1 MYVAWKYARGWL
13 VMSLELAVR
22 RQTGHRQGLRRGR
35 CPVTAAVHAVRRSD
49 LVSES
54 ELLLSELDRQLM
66 MEQFRAN
73 SGLRVLKTSRT
84 FIVMKSP
91 AVFRQDT
98 KNFIYRRAANP
109 HRRTQLLP

>member
-1 MYVAWKYARGWL
+1 
-13 VMSLELAVR
+13 MSLELAVR

-35 CPVTAAVHAVRRSD
+35 YPVTAAVHAVWRSD

-73 SGLRVLKTSRT
+73 SGLRHSIFPEFSVRWPPVC
-84 FIVMKSP
+84 I
-91 AVFRQDT
+91 
-98 KNFIYRRAANP
+98 
-109 HRRTQLLP
+109 